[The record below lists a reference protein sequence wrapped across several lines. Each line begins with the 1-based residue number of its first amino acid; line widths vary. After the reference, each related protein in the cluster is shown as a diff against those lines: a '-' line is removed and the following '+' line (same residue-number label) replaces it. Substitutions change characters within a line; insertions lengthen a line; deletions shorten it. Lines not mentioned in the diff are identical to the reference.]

1 MVSTQDP
8 SLFRFSALQL
18 PNRNRCGDFG
28 WHLEPSLQTAFYRY
42 RLNSSRFHCRFATIE
57 VERDSKLHKLAE
69 TLRPL
74 LTTSQLSSLQF
85 STLSSIKTKGRK
97 GRQFDQELQ
106 SFLAKYGYVWAD
118 RYPRDPAWKLNEESM
133 IVSLKSLAMPVK
145 HNSLLERNHDLKKT
159 RRQVTEDAVQRLSPF
174 CRLPFLWL
182 VRKATSLFPFKD
194 DRNHYVYAGVM
205 SIREYGLE
213 IGRRLKA
220 HDLLESK
227 ADVFLLEWEE
237 LRTLLTDIIRGDH
250 SLSVRE
256 TVAKT
261 KQIHRG
267 RR

>member
-1 MVSTQDP
+1 MY
-8 SLFRFSALQL
+8 
-18 PNRNRCGDFG
+18 G
-28 WHLEPSLQTAFYRY
+28 QTVT
-42 RLNSSRFHCRFATIE
+42 HVT
-57 VERDSKLHKLAE
+57 LHGSC
-69 TLRPL
+69 P
-74 LTTSQLSSLQF
+74 
-85 STLSSIKTKGRK
+85 
-97 GRQFDQELQ
+97 
-106 SFLAKYGYVWAD
+106 
-118 RYPRDPAWKLNEESM
+118 NEESM

-145 HNSLLERNHDLKKT
+145 HNSLVERNHDLKKT

-237 LRTLLTDIIRGDH
+237 RFSERSSQNQTHRHH
-250 SLSVRE
+250 SRRPFPE
-256 TVAKT
+256 CPRCNRKPKPE
-261 KQIHRG
+261 KQIHRSPPIEKMSSTT
-267 RR
+267 RPPAFPNCES